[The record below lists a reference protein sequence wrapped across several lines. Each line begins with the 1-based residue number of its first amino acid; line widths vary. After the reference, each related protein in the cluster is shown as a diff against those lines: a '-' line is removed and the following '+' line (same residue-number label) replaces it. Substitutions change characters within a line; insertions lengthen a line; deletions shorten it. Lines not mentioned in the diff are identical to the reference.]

1 MILETNFASQLND
14 APAMRPFSRRD
25 KPLILVAEDMGVQVR
40 LTRLCLERA
49 NYSVIASPDGL
60 DALAR
65 IQAEHPDLVLL
76 DVDMPGLNGFQVLDA
91 LRRDP
96 ATSHIP
102 VIMLTAHAKD
112 SSLFD
117 EWATS
122 CDAFMTKPFSPQQ
135 LVTAVQEVFA
145 NTASSQCM

>member
-1 MILETNFASQLND
+1 MILETNSPTPPND
-14 APAMRPFSRRD
+14 APARTPQSGRD

-49 NYSVIASPDGL
+49 NYAVIASPDGL

-65 IQAEHPDLVLL
+65 IQAERPDLVLL

-96 ATSHIP
+96 ATRHIP

-117 EWATS
+117 EWATPN
-122 CDAFMTKPFSPQQ
+122 DAFMTKPFSPQQ
-135 LVTAVQEVFA
+135 LVTAVQQVFNSA
-145 NTASSQCM
+145 AAS